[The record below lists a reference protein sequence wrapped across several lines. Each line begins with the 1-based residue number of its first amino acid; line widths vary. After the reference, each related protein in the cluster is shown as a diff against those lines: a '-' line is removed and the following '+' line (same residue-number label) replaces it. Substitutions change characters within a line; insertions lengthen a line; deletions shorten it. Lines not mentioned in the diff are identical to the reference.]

1 MLYINSI
8 KDFFI
13 INRFDLLFVNTHYKT
28 SIPNKK
34 RLNTIFLKIYKKS
47 IDLFLY
53 IFKYILI
60 YTVFIMYLILMSNY
74 T

>member
-8 KDFFI
+8 KDLFI

-53 IFKYILI
+53 IFKYTLI
-60 YTVFIMYLILMSNY
+60 YTVFIMYLILLSDY
-74 T
+74 I

>member
-1 MLYINSI
+1 MLYINLI
-8 KDFFI
+8 KDLFI
-13 INRFDLLFVNTHYKT
+13 INRFDLLFVNTHYTT

-53 IFKYILI
+53 IFKYTVI
-60 YTVFIMYLILMSNY
+60 YTVLIMYLMRLSNY